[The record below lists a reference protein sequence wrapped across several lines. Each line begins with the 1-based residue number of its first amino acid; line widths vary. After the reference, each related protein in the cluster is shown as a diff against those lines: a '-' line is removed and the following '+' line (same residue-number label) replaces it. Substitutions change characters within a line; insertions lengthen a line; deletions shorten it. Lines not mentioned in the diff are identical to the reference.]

1 MILQIN
7 RLFIVQKTNKFEHK
21 PKGYILLYKKLLKK
35 SNGKTL
41 FNCILVM
48 YFLIHNM

>member
-35 SNGKTL
+35 KAMVKPFSIA
-41 FNCILVM
+41 FW
-48 YFLIHNM
+48 

>member
-21 PKGYILLYKKLLKK
+21 PKGYITVQKITKKKK
-35 SNGKTL
+35 QW
-41 FNCILVM
+41 
-48 YFLIHNM
+48 